1 MDQAPPQFIQP
12 PMNFSGFPLKS
23 NDYGRTLNS
32 LVSKYLKII
41 PSLKKEINDSKYIKK
56 SKIGKIINEGFNSI
70 KQSTN
75 IMNIKEMNDNKF
87 NDFLNYLHSQIDLP
101 QFFKDKFNPIIKDIL
116 LSSSDEWL
124 LFKVMFS
131 VDKNCKYVSIL
142 AQHDEEKEVVNW
154 LIANIESK
162 FTLESELLVINEAK
176 SFSGELFEK
185 SQKRVSQIPNSLVE
199 SQISIL
205 EKFFDVIVFEK
216 FGEILNISSDSISQ
230 PDASNRNLY
239 FLK

>member
-1 MDQAPPQFIQP
+1 MIQ
-12 PMNFSGFPLKS
+12 N
-23 NDYGRTLNS
+23 
-32 LVSKYLKII
+32 
-41 PSLKKEINDSKYIKK
+41 IKK

>member
-1 MDQAPPQFIQP
+1 
-12 PMNFSGFPLKS
+12 
-23 NDYGRTLNS
+23 
-32 LVSKYLKII
+32 
-41 PSLKKEINDSKYIKK
+41 
-56 SKIGKIINEGFNSI
+56 
-70 KQSTN
+70 
-75 IMNIKEMNDNKF
+75 MNDNKF